1 MYTMSV
7 CVLLL
12 SLCGVPKV
20 SQNITKLI
28 YSFKIALSEASQ
40 SRCIGAK
47 ANRGSGPRRAE
58 SIEILGATLEVA
70 CFFFVCLFICL
81 FVCCLFARHPCRQT
95 NLNPG
100 RGYPFQN

>member
-58 SIEILGATLEVA
+58 SIEILGATLEVV
-70 CFFFVCLFICL
+70 CVFV
-81 FVCCLFARHPCRQT
+81 RHPGRQA